1 MPDEQPVH
9 STHKGAGILVILWWV
24 AMALVLY
31 VLSVGPVARYY
42 DKRSAPSAVEK
53 FYAPLGAVYGNFPPA
68 RTFFDWY
75 AKLWGTH
82 L

>member
-1 MPDEQPVH
+1 MADEESIH
-9 STHKGAGILVILWWV
+9 TTRKSSGIFGILSLV
-24 AMALVLY
+24 ALALVLY

-42 DKRSAPSAVEK
+42 EKRTPPK
-53 FYAPLGAVYGNFPPA
+53 FLHTLYAPLGVFYENFPPA